1 MSKIKISLLLA
12 LTFQSL
18 LLFGQTISW
27 EIQDSG
33 NKASIRGISAVN
45 KKVCWLSG
53 SGGTVAKTV
62 DGGKTW
68 VNLKV
73 PNADSLDF
81 RDIEAFSAKEA
92 IIMSV
97 GNGANSRIM
106 KTVDGGATWKEVF
119 VNKEA
124 EGFFDGIAFWDKKHG
139 ILMGD
144 PINGKLYILKTDD
157 AGETWTQVPEKD
169 APAVAE
175 GEFAFAASGSH
186 IAVFGESQ
194 AWIGTG
200 GSKARV
206 FYSTD
211 GGLTWNV
218 TPTEIIQGES
228 STGLFSVD
236 FKSATYGVGVGG
248 DYTKEKE
255 GKDNITLTTDGGKSW
270 ELVKDAG
277 VNYCSSVRFVGD
289 YVIATGPETSYYS
302 ADAGKTWT
310 QFSEVG
316 YHTLSIGNSPKAV
329 WAAGRDGK
337 VGKLIIK

>member
-1 MSKIKISLLLA
+1 MNKIKFSLLLA
-12 LTFQSL
+12 LTFHSL

-27 EIQDSG
+27 EIQESG

-68 VNLKV
+68 VNLEV

-92 IIMSV
+92 IIMSI
-97 GNGANSRIM
+97 GPGESSRIL
-106 KTVDGGATWKEVF
+106 KTIDGGATWKEVF
-119 VNKEA
+119 VNKEPK
-124 EGFFDGIAFWDKKHG
+124 GFFDGIAFWDKKHG

-144 PINGKLYILKTDD
+144 PINGKLFILKTDD
-157 AGETWTQVPEKD
+157 GGETWMQVPEKD

-175 GEFAFAASGSH
+175 GEYAFAASGSH
-186 IAVFGESQ
+186 ITVFGKNQ
-194 AWIGTG
+194 TWIGTG

-211 GGLTWNV
+211 GGLTWDV
-218 TPTEIIQGES
+218 TSTDVIQGES
-228 STGLFSVD
+228 STGLFSLD
-236 FKSATYGVGVGG
+236 FQSSTYGIGVGG

-255 GKDNITLTTDGGKSW
+255 GKDNITITTDGGKSW
-270 ELVKDAG
+270 ELIENAG
-277 VNYCSSVRFVGD
+277 VNYCSSVRFVGK
-289 YVIATGPETSYYS
+289 YVIATGPATSYFS
-302 ADAGKTWT
+302 ADAGKTWKL
-310 QFSEVG
+310 FSDSG
-316 YHTLSIGNSPKAV
+316 FHTLSIGNSPKAV
-329 WAAGRDGK
+329 WAAGKGGK
-337 VGKLIIK
+337 VAKLIIE